1 MHRRHFIAGL
11 LTTTGA
17 LAVTRTALAQVTPAG
32 AMPTSV
38 YLAMAAKGGQFLEET
53 ARDAFAKTDN
63 ARVKRF
69 ARAEVVEQVNLSQ
82 KLAPFMGMM
91 AGPGAPPPGGV
102 VGGLVAAP
110 FAIAGAA
117 VGTATGVVGGV
128 LGGPGPAPMPGMTS
142 DAQKA
147 QMLAQLSGMGPGPG
161 YDGMFVNASL
171 MGHEEAG
178 QIHGGYAQTGE
189 DPALRRIARGALP
202 LIRLHVGQL
211 TQMQR
216 MMGGPQG

>member
-11 LTTTGA
+11 VTTTGT
-17 LAVTRTALAQVTPAG
+17 LAITRTALAQVTPAG
-32 AMPTSV
+32 MMPSSV

-53 ARDAFAKTDN
+53 ARDAFEKTAN
-63 ARVKRF
+63 PRVKRF
-69 ARAEVVEQVNLSQ
+69 ARAEVIEQVTLSR

-102 VGGLVAAP
+102 VGGVVAAP

-117 VGTATGVVGGV
+117 VGTATGIAGGG
-128 LGGPGPAPMPGMTS
+128 LGVPTQDAPGMTS
-142 DAQKA
+142 DARKA
-147 QMLAQLSGMGPGPG
+147 QVLAQLTGGGGGQG
-161 YDGMFVNASL
+161 YDAMFINASL
-171 MGHEEAG
+171 VGHEEAR
-178 QIHGGYAQTGE
+178 QIHGGYAQSGE

-202 LIRLHVGQL
+202 LIRLHISQL
-211 TQMQR
+211 SELQR